1 MMSTFILAPWSWAVY
16 NSSIIMHL
24 FLCRFPL
31 YASWYIFLLF
41 PFKILL
47 MIALFTLMK
56 CVYLYHICY
65 KVCLIA
71 YLWLVIHTL
80 YVNLKL
86 ICPIIIR
93 ILSYSYSNFRE
104 WTLSSKEVVSSHGRI
119 WSLFKLKTLPREFRV
134 PTSLPP
140 FPMSTQ
146 GAKILYR

>member
-1 MMSTFILAPWSWAVY
+1 MMSIFILAPWSWAVY
-16 NSSIIMHL
+16 NSSMIMHL

-31 YASWYIFLLF
+31 YASWYILLSS

-56 CVYLYHICY
+56 CAYLYRICY
-65 KVCLIA
+65 KSYLIA

-80 YVNLKL
+80 YVNLRF
-86 ICPIIIR
+86 ICSIIIR
-93 ILSYSYSNFRE
+93 ILSYSYSNFNV

-119 WSLFKLKTLPREFRV
+119 WSLFKLKTPPRESRV

-146 GAKILYR
+146 GAKTLHR